1 MPISV
6 SKSVF
11 LKIVGVLVIANNKA
25 TIKLFHNQGTL
36 IIIRIITI
44 IITWAGVGALLIDM
58 FCMKVAMMSTGTGNT
73 IVLLFSAEML
83 FSV

>member
-1 MPISV
+1 M
-6 SKSVF
+6 
-11 LKIVGVLVIANNKA
+11 
-25 TIKLFHNQGTL
+25 
-36 IIIRIITI
+36 IIIIIA
-44 IITWAGVGALLIDM
+44 WAGVGALLMDM